1 MEDST
6 RSEQGNRQKG
16 LIFSIVFHTLAVI
29 LLALYGFT
37 FQNPPPEGG
46 GILVN
51 LGIPDVG
58 QGDENAPAGQPTPPV
73 EEPKP
78 QPKEETAPP
87 EESKPVK
94 ETTKE
99 DPKKEVVK
107 TEDPDA
113 IALKKKKEEEKKKA
127 DAEAKKKA
135 DEAKKLAEAEAKK
148 KAEAEAKKKAE
159 EAKKKELE
167 DMIAGGLGGGKGNGK
182 GNTGTPGN
190 QGDPNGDPNS
200 DILTGIS
207 TGSGVV
213 GGGLGNRGVEKK
225 GPAIKDNSQDQ
236 GTIYLD
242 VCVDKNG
249 NVVSAEYTQKGSTT
263 NSTRLKQL
271 AIQNAKAWKFSKGSV
286 DKQCGTIRY
295 DFKLK

>member
-1 MEDST
+1 MEDLT
-6 RSEQGNRQKG
+6 REEQGNRKKG
-16 LIFSIVFHTLAVI
+16 LIFSVVFHTMAII
-29 LLALYGFT
+29 LLGLYGFT
-37 FQNPPPEGG
+37 FQNPPPEPG

-58 QGDENAPAGQPTPPV
+58 QGDENAPISEPAPAV
-73 EEPKP
+73 EEEEEEPVAEEEPEPEKKP
-78 QPKEETAPP
+78 EPA
-87 EESKPVK
+87 K
-94 ETTKE
+94 ETPKAE
-99 DPKKEVVK
+99 PKKEVVK
-107 TEDPDA
+107 TEDPEA

-127 DAEAKKKA
+127 DAEAR
-135 DEAKKLAEAEAKK
+135 
-148 KAEAEAKKKAE
+148 KKAE
-159 EAKKKELE
+159 EERKRKEAEAAAEAKRRAEEAEKKRKQEEL
-167 DMIAGGLGGGKGNGK
+167 AGAIGDALGKGK
-182 GNTGTPGN
+182 GNTGKPGN

-213 GGGLGNRGVEKK
+213 GGGLGNRGIEKR
-225 GPAIKDNSQDQ
+225 GPAIKDSSQEK
-236 GTIYLD
+236 GTVFLD

-249 NVVSAEYTQKGSTT
+249 NVISAEYTQKGSTT

-295 DFKLK
+295 DFKLR